1 MRNSTFYLHVLLN
14 PILYITHPILSLPK
28 TGRSDANSVYTLF
41 VHPVFA
47 CRSELAGS
55 NAYDFDFVSA
65 EDHTI
70 CHSNARSDILVQT
83 AAAVAFLLVPLSSA
97 GGMGR
102 SDMCRTVLDT
112 AFFFLVGE

>member
-1 MRNSTFYLHVLLN
+1 MFKPHTV
-14 PILYITHPILSLPK
+14 YITHPILSLPK
-28 TGRSDANSVYTLF
+28 TGRSDANSVYALF

-47 CRSELAGS
+47 RRSELAGS
-55 NAYDFDFVSA
+55 NAYDFVLA

-70 CHSNARSDILVQT
+70 CHSNARGDNLVQT
-83 AAAVAFLLVPLSSA
+83 DAAAAAAVAFLLVPLSSA